1 MAGKYAVF
9 HERSMKQIAARFS
22 STCGNEAPGN
32 LPTECAAG
40 LDFGDQ
46 SSDFNATA
54 IWSRTMSETAQ
65 TTVDQSEVDRFSA
78 MAAEWWSPTGKFR
91 PLHKFNPVRL
101 EYIRNRIC
109 DNFGRDPKAHRPLE
123 GLRVL
128 DIGCGGGLLS
138 EPVARMGADVVGADP
153 SEKNIGIASTHA
165 RESGVSVD
173 YRAVTAEQ
181 LLEAGETFDVVLNME
196 VVEHVANVDLF
207 VTTCAKMVRPGG
219 LMFAATINR
228 TLKARALA
236 IFAAENVLRWLPR
249 GTHQYEKL
257 VRPDEL
263 ERPLVA
269 SGMDIVHRT
278 GVFYNVLQDRW
289 NLSPDM
295 EVNYMMLAKRPG

>member
-1 MAGKYAVF
+1 MARP
-9 HERSMKQIAARFS
+9 RSPRTQTGEAAPR
-22 STCGNEAPGN
+22 
-32 LPTECAAG
+32 AAG
-40 LDFGDQ
+40 STIDAGEVERFERIARTWWD
-46 SSDFNATA
+46 ATGPMK
-54 IWSRTMSETAQ
+54 T
-65 TTVDQSEVDRFSA
+65 
-78 MAAEWWSPTGKFR
+78 
-91 PLHKFNPVRL
+91 LHKFNPVRL
-101 EYIRNRIC
+101 DYIRNRAC
-109 DNFGRDPKAHRPLE
+109 ETFGRDPKAHRPLE

-138 EPVARMGADVVGADP
+138 EPLARMGASVVGADP

-165 RESGVSVD
+165 RENNVEVD

-181 LLEAGETFDVVLNME
+181 LFEAGETFDIILNME
-196 VVEHVANVDLF
+196 VVEHVADVELF
-207 VTTCAKMVRPGG
+207 VGTCAKMVRPGG

-263 ERPLVA
+263 EKPVVA
-269 SGMDIVHRT
+269 NGMHIIHRT
-278 GVFYNVLQDRW
+278 GVFYNLLQDRW

-295 EVNYMMLAKRPG
+295 DVNYMVLAKRPA